1 MRAKGPSRGSSVT
14 QGDGGGV
21 GFEGMGY
28 DFRRT
33 SQPVASHRY
42 CGTPD
47 ITKELPQKGTKRHE
61 EGGIDFCTFEE
72 RLIGRRSGRAV
83 MRAKGPSRGSSVTQG
98 DGGGV
103 GFEGM
108 GYDFRRTSQPVASHR
123 YCGTPDITKELPQKG
138 TKRHEEGGIDFCT
151 FEERL
156 IGRRSGKAVMR
167 AKGPARGSSVTQG
180 DGGGVGFEG
189 MGCDFRRSS
198 QPVPSH
204 RYCGTP
210 DITKELPQKGTE
222 RHEEGG
228 IDFCTFE
235 ERLIGR
241 RSGRAVMRAKGPS
254 RGSSVTQGDGGG
266 VGFEGMGCDSRRSS
280 QPVPSHRYCGTAD
293 ITKELPQ
300 KGTKRHE
307 EGGIDFC
314 TFEERLIGRRS
325 GRAVM
330 RAKDPW
336 RGSSVRQRF
345 LDRRGE
351 VE

>member
-1 MRAKGPSRGSSVT
+1 MRVWATIPGSLRSPLL
-14 QGDGGGV
+14 
-21 GFEGMGY
+21 
-28 DFRRT
+28 RT
-33 SQPVASHRY
+33 AIAAL
-42 CGTPD
+42 PD

-61 EGGIDFCTFEE
+61 EGGIDC
-72 RLIGRRSGRAV
+72 
-83 MRAKGPSRGSSVTQG
+83 
-98 DGGGV
+98 
-103 GFEGM
+103 
-108 GYDFRRTSQPVASHR
+108 
-123 YCGTPDITKELPQKG
+123 
-138 TKRHEEGGIDFCT
+138 CT

-210 DITKELPQKGTE
+210 DITKELPQKGTK

-235 ERLIGR
+235 ERLAGR

-266 VGFEGMGCDSRRSS
+266 VGFEGMGYDSRRSS
-280 QPVPSHRYCGTAD
+280 QPVPSHRYCGTPD

-307 EGGIDFC
+307 EGGIAFC

-325 GRAVM
+325 GRAGNGSEGPIAGFV
-330 RAKDPW
+330 RNS
-336 RGSSVRQRF
+336 RGWWGSWV
-345 LDRRGE
+345 
-351 VE
+351 

>member
-1 MRAKGPSRGSSVT
+1 MRSELAKGAVRGWLREEQKGKVKELPRRGPARGSPAA
-14 QGDGGGV
+14 QGDDGGDCGWGERSGLAMENQPELETCVLGTEGV

-42 CGTPD
+42 CGTAD

-108 GYDFRRTSQPVASHR
+108 GYDFRRSSQPVASHR

-156 IGRRSGKAVMR
+156 IGRRS
-167 AKGPARGSSVTQG
+167 
-180 DGGGVGFEG
+180 EG
-189 MGCDFRRSS
+189 R
-198 QPVPSH
+198 
-204 RYCGTP
+204 
-210 DITKELPQKGTE
+210 
-222 RHEEGG
+222 
-228 IDFCTFE
+228 
-235 ERLIGR
+235 
-241 RSGRAVMRAKGPS
+241 
-254 RGSSVTQGDGGG
+254 
-266 VGFEGMGCDSRRSS
+266 
-280 QPVPSHRYCGTAD
+280 
-293 ITKELPQ
+293 
-300 KGTKRHE
+300 
-307 EGGIDFC
+307 
-314 TFEERLIGRRS
+314 
-325 GRAVM
+325 
-330 RAKDPW
+330 
-336 RGSSVRQRF
+336 
-345 LDRRGE
+345 
-351 VE
+351 